1 MAETNMDTTEAR
13 EPTRTELLDW
23 VEKLAFRLS
32 EVGSL
37 PLIAARILGW
47 LMVCEP
53 AEQSADE
60 IAEAIGA
67 SRASLSTNL
76 RLLTAIQMVGA
87 VSRPGK
93 RIRYYRI
100 EEDAWEAAIRVKI
113 AALASFRHMAE
124 DGMTL
129 IGADGERTRRLRLTR
144 DAFEWLQR
152 TFEDAP
158 PLSKSQNEDS

>member
-1 MAETNMDTTEAR
+1 MTADASR
-13 EPTRTELLDW
+13 EPTRAELLDW

-47 LMVCEP
+47 LMVCDP
-53 AEQSADE
+53 AEQTADE

-93 RIRYYRI
+93 RQRYYRI

-113 AALASFRHMAE
+113 AALASFGNMAA
-124 DGMTL
+124 DGMAL
-129 IGADGERTRRLRLTR
+129 FGADTDRTRRLRLTR
-144 DAFEWLQR
+144 DAFDWLQR
-152 TFEDAP
+152 TFEEAP
-158 PLSKSQNEDS
+158 PLSSSRNKDR

>member
-1 MAETNMDTTEAR
+1 MSASR
-13 EPTRTELLDW
+13 QPTRTELLDW

-32 EVGSL
+32 EIGSL

-47 LMVCEP
+47 LMVCDP
-53 AEQSADE
+53 AEQTADE

-76 RLLTAIQMVGA
+76 RFLIAIQMVGA

-93 RIRYYRI
+93 RQRYYRI

-113 AALASFRHMAE
+113 ASLAGFGRMAE
-124 DGMTL
+124 DGMAL
-129 IGADGERTRRLRLTR
+129 FGAETEKTRRLRMTR
-144 DAFEWLQR
+144 DAFDWLQ
-152 TFEDAP
+152 TAFEKAP
-158 PLSKSQNEDS
+158 PPPSHNKER